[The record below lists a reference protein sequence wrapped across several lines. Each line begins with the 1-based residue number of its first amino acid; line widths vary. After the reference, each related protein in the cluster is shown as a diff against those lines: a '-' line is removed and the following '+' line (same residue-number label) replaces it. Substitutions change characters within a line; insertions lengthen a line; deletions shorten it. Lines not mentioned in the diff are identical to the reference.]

1 MGYRVLLLPYYHIMG
16 NMKNMEQG
24 LNLMQF

>member
-1 MGYRVLLLPYYHIMG
+1 MGYRVLVLPYYDIMW